1 MNVITRCPGC
11 QGRKK
16 VFGIGLMERDCE
28 RCAGKG
34 TVAVKPVIVEAI
46 KEEEPKHERET
57 EVKTVAE
64 IKNDKRKY
72 IRKTK
77 ETPAKHGVCDVA

>member
-1 MNVITRCPGC
+1 MNVIARCPGC
-11 QGRKK
+11 QGRKR

-46 KEEEPKHERET
+46 KEEAKHERET
-57 EVKTVAE
+57 EAKTVIE
-64 IKNDKRKY
+64 TKRKY
-72 IRKTK
+72 VRKTK
-77 ETPAKHGVCDVA
+77 ETPENNGVCDVA